1 MKTNYYFNGKPILL
15 RNDEAYNVDGE
26 LIGHIYTGR
35 DGSMSLYGFKGSGP
49 VKYDEKAT
57 DVWFGIP
64 TPKAQAE
71 MEEYLK
77 THKIDDYFPA
87 YGARLHNNHFVLMEV
102 AEEVKKQGFT
112 CYCAKDRYDC
122 KTTEFVYAIRGDE
135 CVLFGFKEVPY
146 EWYVYSQHYP
156 GLTSGLIKFCSY
168 DYPFSIEDILSQVG
182 PNRFKEGYFDSPYY
196 QKL

>member
-1 MKTNYYFNGKPILL
+1 MKTNYYFRGKPILIW
-15 RNDEAYNVDGE
+15 NGEAYNVDGE
-26 LIGHIYTGR
+26 PIGRIHTGS
-35 DGSMSLYGFKGSGP
+35 DGSIFYGEDSEP
-49 VKYDEKAT
+49 IRYDEKAT

-77 THKIDDYFPA
+77 THKVDAYFSA
-87 YGARLHNNHFVLMEV
+87 YAARLHNNHFVLMEV
-102 AEEVKKQGFT
+102 TEEVKKRGFT

-122 KTTEFVYAIRGDE
+122 KTTEFVYAIRGNE

-146 EWYVYSQHYP
+146 QWYIFNSQHYP

>member
-1 MKTNYYFNGKPILL
+1 MKTNYSFCGKSVILRNGDVYDTNGKLLGRLYTDRAGESYVLGFDHKGPI
-15 RNDEAYNVDGE
+15 
-26 LIGHIYTGR
+26 
-35 DGSMSLYGFKGSGP
+35 
-49 VKYDEKAT
+49 KYDEKGT

-77 THKIDDYFPA
+77 THNINDYFPA

-122 KTTEFVYAIRGDE
+122 KTTEFVYAIRGNE